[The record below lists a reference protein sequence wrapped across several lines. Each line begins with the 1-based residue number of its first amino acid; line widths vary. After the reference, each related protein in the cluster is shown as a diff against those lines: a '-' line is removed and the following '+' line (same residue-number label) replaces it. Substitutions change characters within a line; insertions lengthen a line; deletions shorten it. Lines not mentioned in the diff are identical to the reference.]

1 MPAGI
6 RTSLTRVY
14 TYPAYLTYSSY
25 AALPAAVREEAD
37 QMQSLWNAM
46 VDVYEVAHR
55 QQERLHKQFLQTSRT
70 TTRAA
75 GGTRSIGDPLE
86 CIKQLRG
93 QNDSLEDATLLALSR
108 TYRTAAA
115 EYEASQHHNIDR
127 CLPYPESM
135 KQELSQITKRLHD
148 TLHQL
153 ARTSPLSRSHSN
165 AVLERMKTAIRRVP
179 LGNLP
184 PSKETGP
191 PTSLFFTHNFG
202 SQGIRLQSLTRADMT
217 QSGSSFA
224 ANRLLTLNPASQL
237 AEDTDPRDRGQ
248 RDFCRTEGELFVRNV
263 PIPFEIILTP
273 LLPKDALLKQVSLI
287 GSQQRPQ
294 TSVNLDSSNARL
306 RNDTTWQW
314 HLQFTLIVPPTQQ
327 SEPKKYGM
335 IALDFDHRLI
345 NDATPLVRVGE
356 WVSDTGKHES
366 VFFPAR
372 IIKNLIAAYEA
383 REALNVQH
391 LALKQ
396 LFVHFPFGEALADI
410 VKEPIHSDVPLSRKR
425 LRCIAHQAVEKAYS
439 GPLTS
444 IIRELLLQIR
454 DTRIDVV
461 RRRRQWRR
469 DRTEFYDKLAHRLS
483 REAGTIVLTPIL
495 MPGHSGSEGSSTC
508 TTRSAPLAQ
517 ALAHPINMQ
526 EFIHRLRH
534 AAPIYRTTLHFV
546 QSMHALIA

>member
-127 CLPYPESM
+127 CLPYPESL

-202 SQGIRLQSLTRADMT
+202 SQGVRIQSLTRADMT
-217 QSGSSFA
+217 Q
-224 ANRLLTLNPASQL
+224 
-237 AEDTDPRDRGQ
+237 
-248 RDFCRTEGELFVRNV
+248 
-263 PIPFEIILTP
+263 
-273 LLPKDALLKQVSLI
+273 
-287 GSQQRPQ
+287 
-294 TSVNLDSSNARL
+294 
-306 RNDTTWQW
+306 
-314 HLQFTLIVPPTQQ
+314 
-327 SEPKKYGM
+327 
-335 IALDFDHRLI
+335 
-345 NDATPLVRVGE
+345 
-356 WVSDTGKHES
+356 
-366 VFFPAR
+366 
-372 IIKNLIAAYEA
+372 
-383 REALNVQH
+383 
-391 LALKQ
+391 
-396 LFVHFPFGEALADI
+396 
-410 VKEPIHSDVPLSRKR
+410 
-425 LRCIAHQAVEKAYS
+425 
-439 GPLTS
+439 
-444 IIRELLLQIR
+444 
-454 DTRIDVV
+454 
-461 RRRRQWRR
+461 
-469 DRTEFYDKLAHRLS
+469 
-483 REAGTIVLTPIL
+483 
-495 MPGHSGSEGSSTC
+495 
-508 TTRSAPLAQ
+508 
-517 ALAHPINMQ
+517 
-526 EFIHRLRH
+526 
-534 AAPIYRTTLHFV
+534 
-546 QSMHALIA
+546 